1 MIITG
6 SNSERKQFQIAP
18 AGTHLARLY
27 RIIDL
32 GTQMREYEGK
42 VTMSRKAKFFWEL
55 HGEDAAGKP
64 LLTTEGKPLI
74 QSKEYTL
81 SLGEKANL
89 RRDLEAWRGKAFTN
103 KELGNGEDHEY
114 AEGEEKGFSVKSLL
128 GQFCMVNI
136 SHRQKG
142 DVTYADLKGLS
153 AVPAIYKKAGL
164 PDGINPVVLFSL
176 DNFDQQLFDSLSES
190 IKDTI
195 RKSPEYRS
203 LNNAS
208 QDYAAAS
215 GGSVANMDDD
225 SIPF

>member
-1 MIITG
+1 MIVTG

-42 VTMSRKAKFFWEL
+42 VNMLRKAKFFWEL
-55 HGEDAAGKP
+55 HGEDGTGKP
-64 LLTTEGKPLI
+64 LLTTESKPLI
-74 QSKEYTL
+74 QSKEYTM

-89 RRDLEAWRGKAFTN
+89 RRDLEAWRGKAFSED
-103 KELGNGEDHEY
+103 ELR
-114 AEGEEKGFSVKSLL
+114 GFNVSAVL

-136 SHRQKG
+136 SHRVKG
-142 DVTYADLKGLS
+142 DMTYADLKGVS
-153 AVPAIYKKAGL
+153 GVPAIYKKAGL
-164 PDGINPVVLFSL
+164 PEGVNSTLLFSL
-176 DNFDQQLFDSLSES
+176 DKFDEQVFESLSDS

-203 LNNAS
+203 LAQPS
-208 QDYAAAS
+208 AEQQQYAAAS

-225 SIPF
+225 IPF

>member
-1 MIITG
+1 MIVTG

-42 VTMSRKAKFFWEL
+42 VNMLRKAKFFWEL
-55 HGEDAAGKP
+55 HGEDGAGKP

-74 QSKEYTL
+74 QSKEYTM

-89 RRDLEAWRGKAFTN
+89 RRDLEAWRGKAFTED
-103 KELGNGEDHEY
+103 ELR
-114 AEGEEKGFSVKSLL
+114 GFNVTNVL

-136 SHRQKG
+136 SHRVKG
-142 DVTYADLKGLS
+142 DMTYADLKGVS

-164 PDGINPVVLFSL
+164 PEGVNSTLLFSL
-176 DNFDQQLFDSLSES
+176 DKFDEQVFESLSDS

-195 RKSPEYRS
+195 RKSPEYR
-203 LNNAS
+203 AIS
-208 QDYAAAS
+208 QPTTSQQYAAAT
-215 GGSVANMDDD
+215 GGSVSNMDDD
-225 SIPF
+225 VPF

>member
-1 MIITG
+1 MIVTG

-42 VTMSRKAKFFWEL
+42 VNMLRKAKFFWEL
-55 HGEDAAGKP
+55 HGEDGTGKP

-74 QSKEYTL
+74 QSKEYTM

-89 RRDLEAWRGKAFTN
+89 RRDLEAWRGKAFTED
-103 KELGNGEDHEY
+103 EL
-114 AEGEEKGFSVKSLL
+114 KGFDLKNVL

-136 SHRQKG
+136 SHREKG
-142 DVTYADLKGLS
+142 DMTYADLKGVS
-153 AVPAIYKKAGL
+153 AVPSIYKRAGL
-164 PDGINPVVLFSL
+164 PEGINSAVMFSL
-176 DNFDQQLFDSLSES
+176 DNFDEQLFDSLSDN
-190 IKDTI
+190 IKETI
-195 RKSPEYRS
+195 RKSPEYRALAPS
-203 LNNAS
+203 TT
-208 QDYAAAS
+208 QQYAAAT
-215 GGSVANMDDD
+215 GGSVADMDD

>member
-1 MIITG
+1 MIVTG

-42 VTMSRKAKFFWEL
+42 VNMLRKAKFFWEL
-55 HGEDAAGKP
+55 HGEDANGKP

-74 QSKEYTL
+74 QSKEYTM

-89 RRDLEAWRGKAFTN
+89 RRDLEAWRGQAFSDD
-103 KELGNGEDHEY
+103 ELR
-114 AEGEEKGFSVKSLL
+114 GFNVSAVL

-136 SHRQKG
+136 SHRVKG
-142 DVTYADLKGLS
+142 DMIYADLKGVS
-153 AVPAIYKKAGL
+153 GVPAIYKKAGL
-164 PDGINPVVLFSL
+164 PEGINQTLLFSL
-176 DNFDQQLFDSLSES
+176 DKFDEQVFDSLSDS

-195 RKSPEYRS
+195 RKSPEYR
-203 LNNAS
+203 AVS
-208 QDYAAAS
+208 QPTTSQQYAAAS
-215 GGSVANMDDD
+215 GGSVTDMDSD
-225 SIPF
+225 IPF

>member
-1 MIITG
+1 MIVIG

-42 VTMSRKAKFFWEL
+42 VNMLRKAKFFWEL
-55 HGEDAAGKP
+55 HGEDSLGKP
-64 LLTTEGKPLI
+64 LLTTDGKPLI
-74 QSKEYTL
+74 QSKEYTM

-89 RRDLEAWRGKAFTN
+89 RRDLEAWRGKAFADD
-103 KELGNGEDHEY
+103 ELR
-114 AEGEEKGFSVKSLL
+114 GFNLANVL

-136 SHRQKG
+136 SHREKG
-142 DVTYADLKGLS
+142 DMTYADLKGVS
-153 AVPAIYKKAGL
+153 AVPSIYKKAGL
-164 PDGINPVVLFSL
+164 PEGINQTIMFSL
-176 DNFDQQLFDSLSES
+176 DKFDEQVFDSLSDS

-203 LNNAS
+203 LS
-208 QDYAAAS
+208 QPTTSQEYAAAS
-215 GGSVANMDDD
+215 GGSVADMDLD
-225 SIPF
+225 IPF

>member
-32 GTQMREYEGK
+32 GTQMRDYEGK

-55 HGEDAAGKP
+55 HGEDSAGKP

-89 RRDLEAWRGKAFTN
+89 RRDLEAWRGKAFSED
-103 KELGNGEDHEY
+103 EL
-114 AEGEEKGFSVKSLL
+114 KGFDIKTVL
-128 GQFCMVNI
+128 GQFCMINI
-136 SHRQKG
+136 SHRDKG
-142 DVTYADLKGLS
+142 DVTYADLKGVS

-176 DNFDQQLFDSLSES
+176 DNYDQQLFDSLSES

-195 RKSPEYRS
+195 RKSPEYRALS
-203 LNNAS
+203 TTT
-208 QDYAAAS
+208 QDYASAS
-215 GGSVANMDDD
+215 GGSVANLDDD
-225 SIPF
+225 IPF

>member
-32 GTQMREYEGK
+32 GTQMRDYEGK

-89 RRDLEAWRGKAFTN
+89 RRDLEAWRGKAFSED
-103 KELGNGEDHEY
+103 EL
-114 AEGEEKGFSVKSLL
+114 KGFDIKMVL
-128 GQFCMVNI
+128 GQFCMINI
-136 SHRQKG
+136 SHRDKG
-142 DVTYADLKGLS
+142 DVTYADLKGVS

-164 PDGINPVVLFSL
+164 PEGINPVVLFSL
-176 DNFDQQLFDSLSES
+176 DSFDQQLFDSLSES

-215 GGSVANMDDD
+215 GGSVANLDDD
-225 SIPF
+225 IPF